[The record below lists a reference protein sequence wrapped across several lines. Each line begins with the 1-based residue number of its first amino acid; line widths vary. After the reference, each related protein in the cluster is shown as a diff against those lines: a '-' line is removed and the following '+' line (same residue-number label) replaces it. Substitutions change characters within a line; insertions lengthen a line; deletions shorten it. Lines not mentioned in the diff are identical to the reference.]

1 VHSRVMSAEPIRPA
15 DSRLPIRWSQAP
27 QPSPKFFRLAKLRKL
42 RSCQQVAAV
51 CFRIR
56 GDAIEFLLVQTRHKQ
71 RWIFPKGSAEPG
83 LTHAQGAAL
92 EASEEAGVHGRMEET
107 SFTRYVRRKRG
118 QPQPSAAKSGRSS
131 GKDLVVNACLCEVSR
146 LSPPQE
152 ADRNPTWF
160 SVEKAKQRLR
170 QDRAPNYGAELARV
184 VDRAVAR
191 IRRLGG
197 APAPADRPQFSAPI
211 RSDSRPD
218 PLRKVQFIDAPGRAR
233 GGPRLA
239 PLNRTM
245 LEPSFEQKRRGGLL
259 PSASS

>member
-1 VHSRVMSAEPIRPA
+1 
-15 DSRLPIRWSQAP
+15 LPVRWSQAP

-56 GDAIEFLLVQTRHKQ
+56 GDAIQFLLVQTRHKQ

-83 LTHAQGAAL
+83 LTHAQAAAL

-107 SFTRYVRRKRG
+107 SFTRYVHRKRG
-118 QPQPSAAKSGRSS
+118 DSQPSAAKTGRSAE
-131 GKDLVVNACLCEVSR
+131 KDLVVNACLCEVAR

-152 ADRNPTWF
+152 SDRNPTWF

-197 APAPADRPQFSAPI
+197 ASAAPPDRPQFSAP
-211 RSDSRPD
+211 RRFDSRPD
-218 PLRKVQFIDAPGRAR
+218 PLRKVQFIDAPGRTRGAPRLAALNQTILEPSLDKKNR
-233 GGPRLA
+233 GGP
-239 PLNRTM
+239 
-245 LEPSFEQKRRGGLL
+245 L

>member
-1 VHSRVMSAEPIRPA
+1 MSAEPVRPA
-15 DSRLPIRWSQAP
+15 DLPLPIRWSQAP

-42 RSCQQVAAV
+42 RSCQLVAAV

-56 GDAIEFLLVQTRHKQ
+56 GDAIEFLLVQTRRKQ

-83 LTHAQGAAL
+83 LTHAQAAAL

-118 QPQPSAAKSGRSS
+118 DSQPSAAKTGRSAE
-131 GKDLVVNACLCEVSR
+131 KDLVVNACLCEVAR

-152 ADRNPTWF
+152 SDRNPTWF

-197 APAPADRPQFSAPI
+197 APAAPADRPQLSAPR
-211 RSDSRPD
+211 RSDARLD

-239 PLNRTM
+239 ALNQTI
-245 LEPSFEQKRRGGLL
+245 LDPSFAKKRRGGPL